1 MEEYEVDLRDYFRVL
16 WKGKW
21 IVIITFLVSVGT
33 ALAISYSLPKQYRT
47 ETSLLILPPLATEVG
62 GEVTGT
68 IFSPETYR
76 RLALASDLLKEV
88 IGEVYPDGGGTSVSA
103 LRGRMNVEVEQ
114 TETIA
119 KDFPGRFPLYLRVTL
134 TGTDPEKLPSLAE
147 TWARWFTEK
156 NAQLFLSRTAQSYE
170 YVKQN
175 FDEVEQELLAK
186 EEERK
191 LLQQEN
197 PEPVIQT
204 EVTALQQVY
213 KSYLAELSGNRQQ
226 LAIEEARLSALQSA
240 LAQEPEH
247 FTLERG
253 LSAEAL
259 WDFLS
264 TGVSPEEL
272 AALPSLT
279 VQDQILN
286 STYVS
291 LRGQVAGAEAK
302 VQGLRGEV
310 AYLDSKVEETRKV
323 FEEKHAQL
331 VEVRAKLDRLNRE
344 IQVLNN
350 AYTSLARKLQEAR
363 IARVET
369 PNPIRI
375 VEAPIVPT
383 SPIGPNKKMN
393 VAVAGVLGLFGGVL
407 LAFFAHYLQSEGD
420 TRRRVEGP
428 SEPLHGEHTDEVS

>member
-21 IVIITFLVSVGT
+21 IVIVTFLVSVGT

-114 TETIA
+114 TTA

-134 TGTDPEKLPSLAE
+134 TGTDPEKLPPLAE
-147 TWARWFTEK
+147 AWARWFTEK

-186 EEERK
+186 EKERK

-213 KSYLAELSGNRQQ
+213 ESYLAELSEKRQQ
-226 LAIEEARLSALQSA
+226 LANKAAWLSALQSA

-253 LSAEAL
+253 LSAETL

-272 AALPSLT
+272 ASLPSLT
-279 VQDQILN
+279 VQDQVLN
-286 STYVS
+286 ETYVG
-291 LRGQVAGAEAK
+291 LRAQVAEAEAT

-310 AYLDSKVEETRKV
+310 AYLESKVKETRKV

-331 VEVRAKLDRLNRE
+331 VEVQAELDCLDRE
-344 IQVLNN
+344 IQVLDD
-350 AYTSLARKLQEAR
+350 AYASLATKLQEAR

-375 VEAPIVPT
+375 VDTPIVPT

-407 LAFFAHYLQSEGD
+407 LAFFAHYLRGPEGD
-420 TRRRVEGP
+420 TRRRVERP
-428 SEPLHGEHTDEVS
+428 SQHLQGEHPDEVS

>member
-33 ALAISYSLPKQYRT
+33 ALGVSYSLPKTYQT
-47 ETSLLILPPLATEVG
+47 ETSLLILPPLAKEVG
-62 GEVTGT
+62 GEVTTGT
-68 IFSPETYR
+68 VFSPETYK

-88 IGEVYPDGGGTSVSA
+88 IGEVYLDGGGTSVSA
-103 LRGRMNVEVEQ
+103 LRGQMNVEVEQ
-114 TETIA
+114 TTA

-134 TGTDPEKLPSLAE
+134 TGTDPEKLPPLAE
-147 TWARWFTEK
+147 AWARWFTEK

-197 PEPVIQT
+197 PEPVIQA

-213 KSYLAELSGNRQQ
+213 ESYLAELSEKRQQ
-226 LAIEEARLSALQSA
+226 LANEEARLSALRLA
-240 LAQEPEH
+240 LAQEPET
-247 FTLERG
+247 FSLERG

-264 TGVSPEEL
+264 TEVSPEEL
-272 AALPSLT
+272 ASLPSLT
-279 VQDQILN
+279 VQDQVLN
-286 STYVS
+286 DTYVS
-291 LRGQVAGAEAK
+291 LRGQVAGAEAE
-302 VQGLRGEV
+302 VQALRGEV
-310 AYLDSKVEETRKV
+310 AYLESKTEETRKV
-323 FEEKHAQL
+323 FEKKQVQL
-331 VEVRAKLDRLNRE
+331 VEVQAELDRLDRE
-344 IQVLNN
+344 IQVLDS
-350 AYTSLARKLQEAR
+350 AYTSLATKLQEAR

-375 VEAPIVPT
+375 VDAPIMPT

-420 TRRRVEGP
+420 TRRRVERP
-428 SEPLHGEHTDEVS
+428 SEPLHGEHPDEVS